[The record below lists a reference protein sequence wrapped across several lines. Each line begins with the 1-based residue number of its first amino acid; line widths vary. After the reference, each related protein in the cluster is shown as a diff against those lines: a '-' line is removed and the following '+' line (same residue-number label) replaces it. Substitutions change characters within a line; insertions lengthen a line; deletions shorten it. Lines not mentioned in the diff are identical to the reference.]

1 MDRGAWWAIVHAVA
15 KSWAWLSTHAKS
27 TFLLFI
33 SILNDHEKI
42 IELKSK
48 LLSMLMIK
56 DKTVKK
62 SKLTVCTSSFA
73 LRPKK
78 EDTSLPCIEMIFLA
92 GGRGA
97 EISEKSWV
105 SRSLCLFSLTT
116 LRRPVIR
123 NQLLGSQH
131 SDTPH
136 HSWRLAW
143 ASVER
148 PNGGQGSLRGSKGS
162 IYPEAWRGKGRKV
175 GIPSTQ

>member
-1 MDRGAWWAIVHAVA
+1 MGYSPCSCKELGMTEHTCKQHISA
-15 KSWAWLSTHAKS
+15 
-27 TFLLFI
+27 I

-62 SKLTVCTSSFA
+62 SKLTVCASSFV

-78 EDTSLPCIEMIFLA
+78 EDTSLPCIDMIFLE

-131 SDTPH
+131 SGTPH

-148 PNGGQGSLRGSKGS
+148 PNGGQGSL
-162 IYPEAWRGKGRKV
+162 
-175 GIPSTQ
+175 